1 MQRTPIQLLR
11 SLPGSLTLLLL
22 GGMALVTADEVKLSD
37 GRVLEG
43 EVISR
48 PGADVLD
55 LRTGS
60 SSLSVTQHFP
70 SSQVVAV
77 TYGVSPR
84 QKALAAIAAEA
95 KRLGDG
101 GSAEEWWALAERA
114 REIGD
119 SPYHRELAAIT
130 VERDRNH
137 AAARRVL
144 GMVKYK
150 GVWMRPNE
158 AAVARGEVFQDGH
171 YMTWN
176 DREEAIRQ
184 AQVHKEQVASRRA
197 EQEKEARER
206 RLRAAAEA
214 AAYSDPGPGPGL
226 YSSSSAYGAY
236 AIPVGPAYRAVY
248 WPGLCPTGNGMVYG
262 NTRSGSIL
270 SVSASGHSGSTSWS
284 LNWNN

>member
-1 MQRTPIQLLR
+1 
-11 SLPGSLTLLLL
+11 
-22 GGMALVTADEVKLSD
+22 MAGFLSADEVRLVD

-48 PGADVLD
+48 PDAEMID
-55 LRTGS
+55 LKTGS
-60 SSLSVTQHFP
+60 SSLSVVQHFHR
-70 SSQVVAV
+70 SQVASI
-77 TYGVSPR
+77 TYGASPR
-84 QKALAAIAAEA
+84 QKAIAAIVAEA

-101 GSAEEWWALAERA
+101 GTADEWWALAEKA
-114 REIGD
+114 REAGD

-137 AAARRVL
+137 AAARRAL
-144 GMVKYK
+144 GMVRYK

-158 AAVARGEVFQDGH
+158 AAVARGEVMYQGR
-171 YMTWN
+171 YVTWN

-184 AQVHKEQVASRRA
+184 AQAQKEAAIARRQ
-197 EQEKEARER
+197 EQEREARER

-214 AAYSDPGPGPGL
+214 ALRPDPGPIYTPPASTYVYGSYTPGP
-226 YSSSSAYGAY
+226 YYQ
-236 AIPVGPAYRAVY
+236 AIY
-248 WPGLCPTGNGMVYG
+248 WPGLCHPRPVVYG
-262 NTRSGSIL
+262 GGSTL